1 MFPYPVV
8 QKHNRRNTMPLFP
21 SIATGSMYA
30 TATIIALVL
39 VVFNT
44 DVTRTT
50 TTHAF
55 TTTTTTTSFTTFPLT
70 SPGRSSS
77 SSLSMVLEKPRPKAI
92 PKTEPVAIKTK
103 KISKLELLK
112 VDSHN
117 LVHPLK
123 EELATEHIGI
133 SKDAYQI
140 MKYHGSYQQSSR
152 EKKKGPKDYQFMLRL
167 KQPAGELPP
176 DLYRLLDDLSAKHGQ
191 GDLRATTRQCFQLHG
206 IMKGSLKT
214 VISSIMNIGSSTV
227 GACGDVNRNVMVS
240 PAPFVSKDYEYVRE
254 YAKVFAHLFRPMT
267 SAFTELWL
275 DGEKVATA
283 ELWGKEVGEK
293 FNIDDAMTYD
303 SGRGV
308 VLDHPREPLYGDR
321 YLPRKFKIGVTVPGD
336 NSLDIYTND
345 IGCVVIMNE
354 DTNELEGF
362 NVMVGGGMGRTHNK
376 ETTFARAADHMG
388 FVPKEDIMEVLKC
401 VLAAQRDHGNRDVRA
416 NARMKYL
423 VHTLGIDNFK
433 TLVES
438 YFGKKIAPW
447 RDMQEWKYSDWMG
460 WWEQGDG
467 KLFYGLHVDNGRVHD
482 VGDFR
487 LKSCLRA
494 VVDKYNLPMIMSPTQ
509 SILFKD
515 IKPEDKEGFE
525 QILADHGIQSLEEI
539 DPLARLSM
547 ACPALPLCGL
557 AQTEAERIMPSYIE
571 RMRSVMETLG
581 IGDEEILMR
590 MTGCPNGCARPYMAE
605 LAFVGDGPKSYQI
618 WLGGSP
624 VLTRTAWPF
633 KAKMKNDDLEVTMEP
648 ILMMFKEQKQEFE
661 AFGDFCHRVGADAIE
676 KYSESYKVIGSYNP
690 NNFYEN
696 KKQKK

>member
-1 MFPYPVV
+1 M
-8 QKHNRRNTMPLFP
+8 
-21 SIATGSMYA
+21 G
-30 TATIIALVL
+30 
-39 VVFNT
+39 
-44 DVTRTT
+44 
-50 TTHAF
+50 
-55 TTTTTTTSFTTFPLT
+55 TTTTTTTSFATFPLT
-70 SPGRSSS
+70 SSGRSSTSSSSTSSS
-77 SSLSMVLEKPRPKAI
+77 SSQLRMVLEKPRVKA
-92 PKTEPVAIKTK
+92 ATK
-103 KISKLELLK
+103 KISKLEILK
-112 VDSHN
+112 IESAN
-117 LVHPLK
+117 LIHPLK
-123 EELATEHIGI
+123 EELTTESIGI

-283 ELWGKEVGEK
+283 ELWGKEMGEK

-423 VHTLGIDNFK
+423 VHTLGIDNFIL
-433 TLVES
+433 LVES
-438 YFGKKIAPW
+438 YFGKKIQPW
-447 RDMQEWKYSDWMG
+447 RKIIDFKYSDWMG

-467 KLFYGLHVDNGRVHD
+467 KLFYGLHIDNGRVKD

-487 LKSCLRA
+487 LKTCLRLL
-494 VVDKYNLPMIMSPTQ
+494 VDKFNLDMILSPTQ
-509 SILFKD
+509 SVIFRDIDPKD
-515 IKPEDKEGFE
+515 RTEIDAIIRE
-525 QILADHGIQSLEEI
+525 HGLLPVEEI
-539 DPLARLSM
+539 DPLARLAMS
-547 ACPALPLCGL
+547 CPALPLCGL
-557 AQTEAERIMPSYIE
+557 AQTEAGRRMPSYVE
-571 RMRSVMETLG
+571 RVRALLNKMNLD
-581 IGDEEILMR
+581 DEEIMMR

-605 LAFVGDGPKSYQI
+605 IAFVGDGRNSYQI

-624 VLTRTAWPF
+624 VLTRTAYPYVSKVKDPDME
-633 KAKMKNDDLEVTMEP
+633 KALEPVFA
-648 ILMMFKEQKQEFE
+648 MFIEQRYDFE
-661 AFGDFCHRVGADAIE
+661 ALGDFTFRLGAEAIE
-676 KYSESYKVIGSYNP
+676 KYAETYVLDSVKAP
-690 NNFYEN
+690 NQIISN
-696 KKQKK
+696 